1 MAGLRTG
8 LFKEVEELK
17 KEVSMMADLVLKQ
30 INSALL
36 AFKENDVEKAKIIMS
51 QDNLVDKMEEDIAK
65 SALRIIWKEQPLAQ
79 DLRLVTGVLKLITDL
94 ERIGDHAVDIAEIT
108 LHLSNVP
115 NQRIIPLITEMSVE
129 SEKMVLLA
137 IEALVKQN
145 KSDAEKVILADDIV
159 DDLFALVMSKIAQ
172 ELKED
177 VHISQEYALSL
188 LMIAKYIE
196 RVSDHAVNIA
206 EWVIFIVTGKHKET
220 DLF

>member
-1 MAGLRTG
+1 MTGLRTG

-145 KSDAEKVILADDIV
+145 KSDAEKVILADDNV

>member
-1 MAGLRTG
+1 MTGLRTG

-115 NQRIIPLITEMSVE
+115 NQRIIPLITEMSIE

>member
-1 MAGLRTG
+1 
-8 LFKEVEELK
+8 
-17 KEVSMMADLVLKQ
+17 
-30 INSALL
+30 
-36 AFKENDVEKAKIIMS
+36 
-51 QDNLVDKMEEDIAK
+51 
-65 SALRIIWKEQPLAQ
+65 
-79 DLRLVTGVLKLITDL
+79 
-94 ERIGDHAVDIAEIT
+94 
-108 LHLSNVP
+108 
-115 NQRIIPLITEMSVE
+115 
-129 SEKMVLLA
+129 
-137 IEALVKQN
+137 
-145 KSDAEKVILADDIV
+145 V

>member
-1 MAGLRTG
+1 MTGLRTG